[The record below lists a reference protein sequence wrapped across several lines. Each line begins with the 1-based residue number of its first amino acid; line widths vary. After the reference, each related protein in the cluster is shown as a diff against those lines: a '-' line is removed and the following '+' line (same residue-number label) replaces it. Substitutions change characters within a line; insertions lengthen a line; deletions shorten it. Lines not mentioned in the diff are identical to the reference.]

1 MLSMLIM
8 IHELWKFLVHRN
20 RHHYWQCLSAR
31 QTLLLPILRGG
42 DPLLPQSWPVTY
54 ICQKALC
61 SILRGT
67 LHKSPDFSLLAALS
81 SPILCPTNF
90 GSLILP
96 RLSAVFPQLRGS
108 TGLCLGSP
116 FPTLWPGGSLKPG
129 HRGCQRTHLVFH
141 FSLITVLHY
150 LMSSA
155 LKNCCFKHICVFV
168 KLLFPVGG

>member
-96 RLSAVFPQLRGS
+96 DSQQCFLNWEGPLGFAWAPHFPHCGPEVPSSQDTGVVRGLILFSISHLSLSFTIWCPVP
-108 TGLCLGSP
+108 
-116 FPTLWPGGSLKPG
+116 WK
-129 HRGCQRTHLVFH
+129 
-141 FSLITVLHY
+141 TVVSNTFVY
-150 LMSSA
+150 L
-155 LKNCCFKHICVFV
+155 
-168 KLLFPVGG
+168 